1 MKRLLSNLLQRSTSL
16 YLFFHLFRPRLKAVR
31 GEGLQSVHD
40 EYALANNES
49 TIAVDLGCGLN
60 PSNCFRAAQSYG
72 IDLFEDK
79 EKRVFKC
86 RLGFEKLPF
95 DSNSLDY
102 LTAYDLL
109 EHIPR
114 FADLPSYSNTPFI
127 FLMNECYR
135 VLKKGGVFF
144 SSTPIYPYMAAFQDP
159 THNNIMTADT
169 FTGYFSDEKHIIASH
184 YGIETNFKVRY
195 QRMLAQHLV
204 AVLEK

>member
-1 MKRLLSNLLQRSTSL
+1 MKRLLSNLLQRSPSL
-16 YLFFHLFRPRLKAVR
+16 YLFFQLFRPRLKAVR
-31 GEGLQSVHD
+31 GGLKSVHD

-60 PSNCFRAAQSYG
+60 PSNRFRAAQSYG

-79 EKRVFKC
+79 EKGVFKC

-114 FADLPSYSNTPFI
+114 FADLPSHSNTPFI

-135 VLKKGGVFF
+135 VLKKGGVFL
-144 SSTPIYPYMAAFQDP
+144 SSTPIYPHLGAFSDP

-169 FTGYFSDEKHIIASH
+169 FTQYFSDEKHIIASH
-184 YGIETNFKVRY
+184 YGIVTNFKIRY
-195 QRMLAQHLV
+195 RRMLGTHLI